1 MRLSDRSKLS
11 FKQGSQ
17 IELAADGKTIA
28 MVDARGA
35 VHLGDLSTHSFT
47 TVLQKGSPS
56 DGNGLFSNDDRVLV
70 LNLGRR
76 LFDKHNFDTWPFGF
90 RPSLANPVMQIW
102 LTESGKMLG
111 KIPDEG
117 EAIALSL
124 DGRTVV
130 SQSGDSVKIWD
141 IWDLVTDPAKMR

>member
-1 MRLSDRSKLS
+1 
-11 FKQGSQ
+11 
-17 IELAADGKTIA
+17 
-28 MVDARGA
+28 
-35 VHLGDLSTHSFT
+35 
-47 TVLQKGSPS
+47 
-56 DGNGLFSNDDRVLV
+56 
-70 LNLGRR
+70 
-76 LFDKHNFDTWPFGF
+76 
-90 RPSLANPVMQIW
+90 MQIW